1 VHAPARTVDIGVA
14 DLPRTTSVSRLAR
27 WLRQMVRTAEACG
40 YEWRGA
46 FDGLRPHLQDLWR
59 RLPVEERHRFLR
71 HLRPWWEIHR
81 HRMAPSVAAEL
92 EAAMRRG
99 QLLVGAARIVAIE
112 AAETSVLARVRRRGS
127 SSIENLEVARAINCS
142 GPETNYKASSDPLI
156 RDLLARGFA
165 RPDPLGLGLEVS
177 EQGALIN
184 SNGVASR
191 RLFALGPVTRGTF
204 WEIVAVPDI
213 RLHCARLANHLSAGM
228 REGMQ
233 ASEPGRKPPHPVPTG
248 AAERSRR
255 LKSPFMGLA

>member
-1 VHAPARTVDIGVA
+1 
-14 DLPRTTSVSRLAR
+14 
-27 WLRQMVRTAEACG
+27 
-40 YEWRGA
+40 
-46 FDGLRPHLQDLWR
+46 
-59 RLPVEERHRFLR
+59 
-71 HLRPWWEIHR
+71 
-81 HRMAPSVAAEL
+81 MAPSVAAEL

-233 ASEPGRKPPHPVPTG
+233 ASEPGRKPTHPVPTG